1 MRPHG
6 GAFPFAV
13 SSGLLRASLKTAT
26 GNAPSPFPE
35 AKQGGRVTKE
45 RKNEEMD
52 SSMQK
57 LVETVRAS
65 RSKQAIALCGA
76 ANTGKTHVLKK
87 LSNWF
92 RDRDAI
98 IIAMKDMGNGRDELW
113 AFGYQDVCIGIAT
126 GGDNQELITAAFTF
140 FAANACDIV
149 YCSTRYRADS
159 SSWTEFQ
166 KECSSR
172 GFTIHWTSSMDIPEE
187 CHLAINQARAA
198 QLAAM
203 L

>member
-1 MRPHG
+1 MGAHFLSRFLQGFSGPHLKPRREVRPLHFPKRNKAG
-6 GAFPFAV
+6 G
-13 SSGLLRASLKTAT
+13 
-26 GNAPSPFPE
+26 
-35 AKQGGRVTKE
+35 VTKE

>member
-1 MRPHG
+1 
-6 GAFPFAV
+6 
-13 SSGLLRASLKTAT
+13 
-26 GNAPSPFPE
+26 
-35 AKQGGRVTKE
+35 
-45 RKNEEMD
+45 
-52 SSMQK
+52 MQK

-87 LSNWF
+87 LSDWF
-92 RDRDAI
+92 RDRDAN

-113 AFGYQDVCIGIAT
+113 AFDYQDVCIGIAT

-166 KECSSR
+166 KECSNR
-172 GFTIHWTSSMDIPEE
+172 GFTIHWTNSMDISAE
-187 CHLAINQARAA
+187 CHLAINQAKAA

>member
-1 MRPHG
+1 MQNL
-6 GAFPFAV
+6 AEAV
-13 SSGLLRASLKTAT
+13 RTSH
-26 GNAPSPFPE
+26 
-35 AKQGGRVTKE
+35 
-45 RKNEEMD
+45 
-52 SSMQK
+52 
-57 LVETVRAS
+57 
-65 RSKQAIALCGA
+65 SKQAIALCGA
-76 ANTGKTHVLKK
+76 ANTGKTHTLKK
-87 LSNWF
+87 LADWF
-92 RDRDAI
+92 RDRDAS

-113 AFGYQDVCIGIAT
+113 AFVYQDVRIGIAT
-126 GGDNQELITAAFTF
+126 GGDNQELLTAAFTF

-149 YCSTRYRADS
+149 YCATRYRADS

-187 CHLAINQARAA
+187 YHLAINQSKAA

>member
-1 MRPHG
+1 MGAHFPSRYLQGFSGPHLKPRREMRPLHFPKRNKVG
-6 GAFPFAV
+6 G
-13 SSGLLRASLKTAT
+13 KTT
-26 GNAPSPFPE
+26 
-35 AKQGGRVTKE
+35 E
-45 RKNEEMD
+45 RIRKMD
-52 SSMQK
+52 SCMQN
-57 LVETVRAS
+57 LAEAVRTS
-65 RSKQAIALCGA
+65 HSKQAIALCGA
-76 ANTGKTHVLKK
+76 ANTGKTHTLKK
-87 LSNWF
+87 LADWF
-92 RDRDAI
+92 RDRDAN

-113 AFGYQDVCIGIAT
+113 AFVYQDVCIGIAT

-166 KECSSR
+166 KECSNR
-172 GFTIHWTSSMDIPEE
+172 GFTIHWTNSMDIPAE
-187 CHLAINQARAA
+187 CHLAINQAKAA